1 MQTKE
6 EQQANLEYWGCCDED
21 PVDVLFKLIERELEK
36 DQENKPVGH
45 DI

>member
-21 PVDVLFKLIERELEK
+21 PVEVLFKLIERELEGS
-36 DQENKPVGH
+36 EEEPNKLKN
-45 DI
+45 